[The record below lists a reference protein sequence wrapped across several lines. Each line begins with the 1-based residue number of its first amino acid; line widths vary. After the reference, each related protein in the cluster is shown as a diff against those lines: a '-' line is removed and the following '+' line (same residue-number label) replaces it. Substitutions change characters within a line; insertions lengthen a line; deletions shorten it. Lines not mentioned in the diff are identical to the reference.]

1 MSTSYSKATDEGNPF
16 VKFVLLRSSVF
27 LRNARKIVKK
37 QPQLAQNIQQTIEIL
52 CIDPFQTR
60 LKTHK
65 LKGELK
71 NSYACSAGYDLR
83 IIFKFVEYEQKQ
95 AILLESIG
103 THDEVY

>member
-1 MSTSYSKATDEGNPF
+1 M
-16 VKFVLLRSSVF
+16 KFVLLRSSAFV
-27 LRNARKIVKK
+27 RNARKIIKK
-37 QPQLAQNIQQTIEIL
+37 QPQLAQNIQNALELQ
-52 CIDPFQTR
+52 CSDPFQAR

-71 NSYACSAGYDLR
+71 DSYACSAGYDLR
-83 IIFKFVEYEQKQ
+83 IIFKFVEYEQTQ